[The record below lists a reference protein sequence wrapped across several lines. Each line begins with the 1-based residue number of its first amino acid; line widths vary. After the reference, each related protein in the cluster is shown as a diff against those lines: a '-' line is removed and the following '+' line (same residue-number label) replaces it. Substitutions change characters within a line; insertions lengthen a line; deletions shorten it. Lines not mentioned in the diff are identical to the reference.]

1 MDHRQLGRSRD
12 ILSRMMIVLSRLSVL
27 IATVVVL
34 IALPAWAADGPLSL
48 TTGMREPWTS
58 EQRDGFTDLLIEAL
72 AKRTGVAMTLS
83 VNPAAARAIS
93 LANDGVDDG
102 LAARIGGLEKD
113 YPNLVQVPEPIFVN
127 DFVACTNAGD
137 PVIKTWADLAP
148 YSVAHIIGW
157 QIFERNLP
165 SVRELTTSRD
175 SRQLVQLLQNARADI
190 ILHERWQALWQAHQL
205 SHSVKVQEPPLAQ
218 VPMYLYLH
226 KRHAGL
232 VPVLSAELV
241 AMKADGSHKRLQD
254 KAFSHI
260 LPDR

>member
-1 MDHRQLGRSRD
+1 MTT
-12 ILSRMMIVLSRLSVL
+12 ITIRLSAIILAFVL
-27 IATVVVL
+27 LSPVAS
-34 IALPAWAADGPLSL
+34 AADTPLSL
-48 TTGMREPWTS
+48 TTGMREPWTTDR
-58 EQRDGFTDLLIEAL
+58 RDGFTDLLIEAL
-72 AKRTGVAMTLS
+72 AKRTGMAMTLS

-93 LANDGVDDG
+93 LTNDGIDDG

-127 DFVACTNAGD
+127 DFVACTNAAT
-137 PVIKTWADLAP
+137 PLIRTWADLAP
-148 YSVAHIIGW
+148 FSVAHIIGW

-190 ILHERWQALWQAHQL
+190 ILHERWQALWQARQL
-205 SHSVKVQEPPLAQ
+205 NYSLTVQEPPLAQ

-226 KRHAGL
+226 KRHAAL
-232 VPVLSAELV
+232 IPILSAELV
-241 AMKADGSHKRLQD
+241 AMKADGSHKSLQD

-260 LPDR
+260 LPDH